1 MKNQIE
7 KRELG
12 LQIVV
17 LDRGYVYAGTT
28 SIEGDMVTI
37 SSAKNIR
44 RWGTTKG
51 LGELVNGPIVGKT
64 VADNAGEVTAPLK
77 AVIHF
82 IKCNQGW

>member
-17 LDRGYVYAGTT
+17 LDRGYVYAGTAN
-28 SIEGDMVTI
+28 IEGDMVTI
-37 SSAKNIR
+37 TGAKNIR

-51 LGELVNGPIVGKT
+51 LGELVNGPIAGKT
-64 VADNAGEVTAPLK
+64 VADDSGEIKAPLK
-77 AVIHF
+77 SVIHF